1 MCRGVILAILLTGV
15 GCAPQR
21 MVYTDDEVPLADPL
35 AAAEVGS
42 GLEANDPP
50 GRVVR
55 LNQTVGGVSRQ
66 PAGMDDWAPARPNQ
80 PLGTGDSLWVPA
92 DGRAELH
99 AGATGLR
106 LASGSDLQVLRLE
119 NRAVQ
124 LGLARGSL
132 GVRILPGREADSVE
146 VDTPTGVVLCA
157 HPGSYRVDAD
167 PDAGSGQVTVR
178 AGEAEV
184 TAEGLTVPVASG
196 STLKLTGGDAP
207 RYDVVPAPTADGFDQ
222 WCLARD
228 AREDRS
234 ESANYTGRSLMGYED
249 LDGQGTWQVT
259 PEYGSAWA
267 PRVPPGWAPYRNG
280 QWAWVE
286 PWGWT
291 WVDDAPWG
299 FATSHYGRWA
309 NVGGRWLWLPWANGM
324 RQAAP
329 MYAPAL
335 VAFAGGP
342 GFRGPAPKGGAV
354 AWFPLGPREPYL
366 PAYPASPGYVRSLN
380 VSSLPAGTLPT
391 LAPATHANQ
400 SVPGAMTVVPQP
412 VFTGARPV
420 AAAALAVKTPGA
432 AGWKLGSAPAL
443 APQRESALA
452 VPAGT
457 PAAARPP
464 AADQT
469 RPLLT
474 RRPPVAPVPFPAR
487 QKALAE
493 GRGRPLA
500 APALAGLR
508 AQGPPARSIPTRNAT
523 VANPGRPLTPAR
535 PGLTGRPVSGGNGFN
550 GQPGR
555 PAPGTLPGRPAPG
568 TLPGRPTS
576 GAMPRAGRG
585 LPQGGA
591 ARNAVPEAGP
601 GQAAAPGQR
610 RPGARAGAP
619 GPGSGPARPV
629 RAAAGA
635 RGEGRGGGAGAR
647 RPGEGSR

>member
-21 MVYTDDEVPLADPL
+21 VVYTDDEVPLADPL

-106 LASGSDLQVLRLE
+106 LAPGSDLQVLRLE
-119 NRAVQ
+119 NRALQ

-167 PDAGSGQVTVR
+167 PDAGNGQVTVR
-178 AGEAEV
+178 SGEAEV
-184 TAEGLTVPVASG
+184 TAEGMTVPVASG

-207 RYDVVPAPTADGFDQ
+207 RYDVVPAATVDGFDQ

-309 NVGGRWLWLPWANGM
+309 NDGGRWLWLPYANGM
-324 RQAAP
+324 RQAP
-329 MYAPAL
+329 PVYAPAL

-342 GFRGPAPKGGAV
+342 GFRGTAPRGGAV

-391 LAPATHANQ
+391 LAPAAHANQ

-474 RRPPVAPVPFPAR
+474 RRPPVAPVAFAAR

-508 AQGPPARSIPTRNAT
+508 AQGARSIPTRNAT
-523 VANPGRPLTPAR
+523 VATPGRTLTPAR
-535 PGLTGRPVSGGNGFN
+535 PGLTGRPVSGDFN
-550 GQPGR
+550 GLGGR
-555 PAPGTLPGRPAPG
+555 PNPGFP
-568 TLPGRPTS
+568 PGRPTS

-585 LPQGGA
+585 LPQGPPQGGVGG
-591 ARNAVPEAGP
+591 RNPVPEAGSRP
-601 GQAAAPGQR
+601 MAGAPGQR
-610 RPGARAGAP
+610 RPVARAGAP
-619 GPGSGPARPV
+619 GPG
-629 RAAAGA
+629 AGRA
-635 RGEGRGGGAGAR
+635 RGEVRGRGAGAGRPAEVR
-647 RPGEGSR
+647 RNEGSR